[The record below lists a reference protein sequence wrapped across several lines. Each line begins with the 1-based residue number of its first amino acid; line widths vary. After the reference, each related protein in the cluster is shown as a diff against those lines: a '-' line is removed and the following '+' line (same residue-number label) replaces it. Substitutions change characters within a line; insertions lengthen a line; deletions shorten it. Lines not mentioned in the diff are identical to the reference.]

1 MKKILLS
8 FFVFTILLPGCS
20 SDDGG
25 NGTPGSSGD
34 TFDRKA
40 MLENIADNIIIPA
53 YQNFSTDMNA
63 LGNAV
68 SDFTDTATEE
78 NLVKLRSA
86 WAKAYIS
93 WQFVNMYEIGKAE
106 EIAYRNFMNVFPV
119 NVTDI
124 NANLN
129 SGVYDLT
136 AVSKQDEQGFGAL
149 DYLINGLA
157 DTDADIVGFYTNID
171 GIKYKNYLSDI
182 TGRMN
187 MLTAT
192 VFVDWRNGYRDT
204 FVTNSGS
211 SATSSVDKL
220 VNDYLFHYEKHF
232 RAGKIGIPAGQFSAG
247 SDTFPDRVEAFYKG
261 DFSKELFI
269 ANLNAMKDLFNG
281 KHFGSATTG
290 ESLKSYLDFLN
301 TIKNGEDLA
310 TLINNQFIAARISAL
325 ALNEDFSSQ
334 VKSNNDLM
342 LSTFEELQKNV
353 VLLKVDMLQALSI
366 NIDYVDADGD

>member
-8 FFVFTILLPGCS
+8 FFVFTILLSGCS
-20 SDDGG
+20 SDDGD
-25 NGTPGSSGD
+25 NGTPAPSGD

-40 MLENIADNIIIPA
+40 MLANIADNIILPA

-68 SDFTDTATEE
+68 SDFTATPTEE
-78 NLVKLRSA
+78 NLTKLRAA
-86 WAKAYIS
+86 WSKAYIS
-93 WQFVNMYEIGKAE
+93 WQSINMFEIGKAE
-106 EIAYRNFMNVFPV
+106 EISYRNFMNVFPV
-119 NVTDI
+119 NATDI

-157 DTDADIVGFYTNID
+157 DTDTDIVNLYTNLD
-171 GIKYKNYLSDI
+171 GIKYKNYLTDVI
-182 TGRMN
+182 GRMTT
-187 MLTAT
+187 LTAT
-192 VFVDWRNGYRDT
+192 VFVDWRNGYRDQ
-204 FVTNSGS
+204 FVNNNGS

-220 VNDYLFHYEKHF
+220 VNDYIFHYEKHL

-247 SDTFPDRVEAFYKG
+247 SETFPDRVEAFYKG
-261 DFSKELFI
+261 DFSKELFM
-269 ANLNAMKDLFNG
+269 ANLSAMQDLFNG

-290 ESLKSYLDFLN
+290 QSLKSYLDFLN

-310 TLINNQFIAARISAL
+310 TLINNQFNLAKTSASTL
-325 ALNEDFSSQ
+325 SDDFSSQ

-342 LSTFEELQKNV
+342 LSAFEELQKNV

-366 NIDYVDADGD
+366 SVDFRDADGD